1 MYNDTMIGLGVILLF
16 LAGAGLL
23 NFYEKRKG
31 RRLFLEKMMASWGKI
46 PQREYSYEEL
56 DHISQF
62 FRQREKEGF
71 YIDDITWNDLDM
83 DRIYALINQ
92 SVSPV
97 GDECLY
103 DLLRKPVFREEEL
116 KQRERLL
123 EFFKIREK
131 ERHRIQ
137 ALLAGI
143 RKPGNVSV
151 FEAVNI
157 TKEVEIQG
165 RGFQITMCLAFF
177 LSLLFFMLM
186 PSPGIF
192 CFLGICILNIITYFM
207 RKQDIDLYLNSFR
220 CVIQLLE
227 AQKGLEKLKIPELE
241 PYRKESRKYR
251 ECLRTF
257 QKGSFLVLDQSS
269 TGGGLEGLVM
279 DYIRMLTHIDLI
291 KFSAMMKAMQKYQKE
306 IQGLMKIFGYLDSM
320 ISIASFRESLPYY
333 SLPEL
338 KEEKSAYL
346 KVENLYHPLL
356 SHPVANSIEAQK
368 GILVTGSNASGKST
382 FLKNIAVNTILSQTI
397 YTATATACQAP
408 YFKVMTSMALRD
420 DLESGESYFIV
431 EIRSLKRILDEA
443 EKEGCLLCIIDEVL
457 RGTNTIE
464 RIGASSQILADLRR
478 DQVLPFAATHDI
490 ELSYILEDL
499 YENYHFEEE
508 VKEHEVVFNYLL
520 KKGRVTTRNAIRLL
534 EMTGYKESIVEGAKR
549 SVEAF
554 EKTGIWKKTPEGLK
568 NIVNKKEK
576 KQEYTKNRQ
585 TVFLDGKI
593 VCCIIEDVRR
603 QSCLI
608 FLLFVLFLQSAVL
621 LETQRH
627 MDQTL

>member
-1 MYNDTMIGLGVILLF
+1 MYNDTVIGLGVILLF

-23 NFYEKRKG
+23 NFYEKKKG

-83 DRIYALINQ
+83 DRIFALINQ

-103 DLLRKPVFREEEL
+103 DLLRKPVFMEEEL
-116 KQRERLL
+116 KERERLL
-123 EFFKIREK
+123 EFFKVREK
-131 ERHRIQ
+131 ERHQIQ
-137 ALLAGI
+137 ALLSGI

-207 RKQDIDLYLNSFR
+207 KKQDIDLYLNSFR

-241 PYRKESRKYR
+241 SYREESRKYR

-269 TGGGLEGLVM
+269 AGGGLEGLFM

-291 KFSAMMKAMQKYQKE
+291 KFSAMMKAMQKHQRE

-320 ISIASFRESLPYY
+320 ICVASFRESLPYY
-333 SLPEL
+333 SQPEL
-338 KEEKSAYL
+338 TKEKSAYL
-346 KVENLYHPLL
+346 HVENLYHPLL
-356 SHPVANSIEAQK
+356 SQPVANSIEASK

-420 DLESGESYFIV
+420 DLERGESYFIV

-520 KKGRVTTRNAIRLL
+520 KR
-534 EMTGYKESIVEGAKR
+534 EG
-549 SVEAF
+549 
-554 EKTGIWKKTPEGLK
+554 
-568 NIVNKKEK
+568 
-576 KQEYTKNRQ
+576 
-585 TVFLDGKI
+585 
-593 VCCIIEDVRR
+593 
-603 QSCLI
+603 
-608 FLLFVLFLQSAVL
+608 
-621 LETQRH
+621 
-627 MDQTL
+627 